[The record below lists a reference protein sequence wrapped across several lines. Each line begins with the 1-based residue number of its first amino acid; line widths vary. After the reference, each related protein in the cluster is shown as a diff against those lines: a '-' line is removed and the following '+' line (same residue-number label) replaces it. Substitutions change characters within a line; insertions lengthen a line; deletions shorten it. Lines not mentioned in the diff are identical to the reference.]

1 LRGRRQGEIV
11 QISLI
16 QVPYMAGDD
25 RQGSSKGPRRF
36 IEAGAP
42 QLLFGK
48 GLDVVQESIDRGRP
62 FHDTG
67 SASLAVGKQLASV
80 VRRCIGARRF
90 PFVLGGGCDV
100 SAGVL
105 SGFEHSRCG
114 VIWFDAHGD
123 FNTPESTISGYF
135 PGMSLAIV
143 AGDCFVNYWAQIG
156 NSVPILKTSILM
168 LGVRDLDPMERD
180 RLETSGIRVVR
191 WHNGKPAA
199 NVASALRELAKSVR
213 EVYVH
218 IDMDALDPEVAP
230 GVVVGPVPGGLSL
243 NELKDAIH
251 DIFEHFRVRAASLV
265 AYNPDRDH
273 DDKTVL
279 AGLEIIETLG
289 QHVGRM

>member
-1 LRGRRQGEIV
+1 M

-16 QVPYMAGDD
+16 QVPYMAGDE
-25 RQGSSKGPRRF
+25 RQGSSRGPTRF
-36 IEAGAP
+36 VEAGAAK
-42 QLLFGK
+42 LLSGK
-48 GLDVVQESIDRGRP
+48 GLDVTHESVGRGGP
-62 FHDTG
+62 FYDTG
-67 SASLAVGKQLASV
+67 SAALAVGKQLASV
-80 VRRCIGARRF
+80 VRRCVGAGRF

-123 FNTPESTISGYF
+123 FNTAESTISGYF

-143 AGDCFVNYWAQIG
+143 AGDCFVNYWAQMG
-156 NSVPILKTSILM
+156 NSVAIPKTSILM

-180 RLETSGIRVVR
+180 RLEKSGIRVVKWR
-191 WHNGKPAA
+191 DGSATE
-199 NVASALRELAKSVR
+199 NVTSALRELAKCVR

-243 NELKDAIH
+243 SDLKEAIQ
-251 DIFEHFRVRAASLV
+251 DIFEHFRVRAAALV
-265 AYNPDRDH
+265 VYNPDRDH
-273 DDKTVL
+273 DDKTL
-279 AGLEIIETLG
+279 RAGLEIIETLG
-289 QHVGRM
+289 QQVGRM